1 MERTGNI
8 TFSVIVPVYN
18 VQAYLSACVKSVV
31 EQAGP
36 ADWECILVD
45 DGSTDACPAMCD
57 AFAQLCPGVT
67 VIHRSNGGLAA
78 ARNTGIKAA
87 KGKWLLFLDSDDY
100 WPPHMLE
107 KLRAALAAAPGYR
120 WYVCRYLEQDESQGM
135 DAKPYPGPV
144 ERFTPGPDA
153 DPDYAARV
161 ARLYAAG
168 HWAVWRF
175 CIDREFLVKYNL
187 LFWNEVRWAED
198 YPFDL
203 VLAGACPKL
212 YYLDVELVVYR
223 ANRAGSLLNAG
234 LAKHFA
240 GIAAVIHR
248 FEKMF
253 AAPDCP
259 WTPTEQAEIW
269 RRTAAGPR
277 RCLPGCRGT
286 RRLCPRPDR
295 LQSTLE
301 TGGREHPPGLEAVC
315 LPPQPLRPPLCPLG
329 GRAAETEIKLCTHCR
344 GRRPR
349 CPMNPCRKCRFRL
362 HAP

>member
-144 ERFTPGPDA
+144 EQFTPGPDA

-223 ANRAGSLLNAG
+223 ANRALSL
-234 LAKHFA
+234 
-240 GIAAVIHR
+240 IH
-248 FEKMF
+248 
-253 AAPDCP
+253 
-259 WTPTEQAEIW
+259 I
-269 RRTAAGPR
+269 
-277 RCLPGCRGT
+277 
-286 RRLCPRPDR
+286 
-295 LQSTLE
+295 
-301 TGGREHPPGLEAVC
+301 
-315 LPPQPLRPPLCPLG
+315 
-329 GRAAETEIKLCTHCR
+329 
-344 GRRPR
+344 
-349 CPMNPCRKCRFRL
+349 
-362 HAP
+362 

>member
-1 MERTGNI
+1 
-8 TFSVIVPVYN
+8 
-18 VQAYLSACVKSVV
+18 
-31 EQAGP
+31 
-36 ADWECILVD
+36 
-45 DGSTDACPAMCD
+45 
-57 AFAQLCPGVT
+57 
-67 VIHRSNGGLAA
+67 
-78 ARNTGIKAA
+78 
-87 KGKWLLFLDSDDY
+87 
-100 WPPHMLE
+100 MLE

-144 ERFTPGPDA
+144 EQFTPGPDA

-175 CIDREFLVKYNL
+175 CIDREFLVRYNL

-259 WTPTEQAEIW
+259 WTPAEQAEIW
-269 RRTAAGPR
+269 RRTANVFWPQARGAACRDAEVRAACTPGLTACKALWKLGDENTRPDWKLFAFLLNHFGPR
-277 RCLPGCRGT
+277 FALW
-286 RRLCPRPDR
+286 
-295 LQSTLE
+295 
-301 TGGREHPPGLEAVC
+301 
-315 LPPQPLRPPLCPLG
+315 
-329 GRAAETEIKLCTHCR
+329 AAGSLK
-344 GRRPR
+344 
-349 CPMNPCRKCRFRL
+349 RK
-362 HAP
+362 

>member
-8 TFSVIVPVYN
+8 TFSVIVPMYN

-259 WTPTEQAEIW
+259 WTSAEQAEIW
-269 RRTAAGPR
+269 RRTANVFWPQAR
-277 RCLPGCRGT
+277 TAAVKDAAIRKACLPYLAQLRPLYACGTEVTT
-286 RRLCPRPDR
+286 RRDWR
-295 LQSTLE
+295 LFQKLMQTFGPKFTLW
-301 TGGREHPPGLEAVC
+301 
-315 LPPQPLRPPLCPLG
+315 
-329 GRAAETEIKLCTHCR
+329 AAS
-344 GRRPR
+344 RR
-349 CPMNPCRKCRFRL
+349 
-362 HAP
+362 

>member
-1 MERTGNI
+1 M
-8 TFSVIVPVYN
+8 
-18 VQAYLSACVKSVV
+18 
-31 EQAGP
+31 
-36 ADWECILVD
+36 
-45 DGSTDACPAMCD
+45 
-57 AFAQLCPGVT
+57 
-67 VIHRSNGGLAA
+67 
-78 ARNTGIKAA
+78 
-87 KGKWLLFLDSDDY
+87 
-100 WPPHMLE
+100 
-107 KLRAALAAAPGYR
+107 
-120 WYVCRYLEQDESQGM
+120 
-135 DAKPYPGPV
+135 

-240 GIAAVIHR
+240 GIAAVIQR

-259 WTPTEQAEIW
+259 WTPAEQMPVSAPCPVGWGHSTPPPFRALTLSKHLGEHLIAY
-269 RRTAAGPR
+269 TKNNFEPGLCAGVQPAADVAGLCHAAAAG
-277 RCLPGCRGT
+277 
-286 RRLCPRPDR
+286 
-295 LQSTLE
+295 
-301 TGGREHPPGLEAVC
+301 
-315 LPPQPLRPPLCPLG
+315 
-329 GRAAETEIKLCTHCR
+329 I
-344 GRRPR
+344 
-349 CPMNPCRKCRFRL
+349 
-362 HAP
+362 

>member
-1 MERTGNI
+1 
-8 TFSVIVPVYN
+8 
-18 VQAYLSACVKSVV
+18 
-31 EQAGP
+31 
-36 ADWECILVD
+36 
-45 DGSTDACPAMCD
+45 
-57 AFAQLCPGVT
+57 
-67 VIHRSNGGLAA
+67 
-78 ARNTGIKAA
+78 
-87 KGKWLLFLDSDDY
+87 
-100 WPPHMLE
+100 
-107 KLRAALAAAPGYR
+107 
-120 WYVCRYLEQDESQGM
+120 M

-259 WTPTEQAEIW
+259 WTPAEQARSGGAPPMCSG
-269 RRTAAGPR
+269 RRPR
-277 RCLPGCRGT
+277 RCLRDAEVT

-349 CPMNPCRKCRFRL
+349 CPMNPYRKCRFRL

>member
-78 ARNTGIKAA
+78 A
-87 KGKWLLFLDSDDY
+87 
-100 WPPHMLE
+100 
-107 KLRAALAAAPGYR
+107 PGYR

-135 DAKPYPGPV
+135 DARPYPGPV

-259 WTPTEQAEIW
+259 WTPAEQAEIW
-269 RRTAAGPR
+269 RRTANVFWPQARGAACRDAEVRAACAPGLTACKALWKLGDENTRPDWKLFAFLLNHFGPR
-277 RCLPGCRGT
+277 FALWAA
-286 RRLCPRPDR
+286 
-295 LQSTLE
+295 
-301 TGGREHPPGLEAVC
+301 GL
-315 LPPQPLRPPLCPLG
+315 L
-329 GRAAETEIKLCTHCR
+329 K
-344 GRRPR
+344 
-349 CPMNPCRKCRFRL
+349 RK
-362 HAP
+362 

>member
-31 EQAGP
+31 DQAARRTGSASWWTMAPRMP
-36 ADWECILVD
+36 APPCVMLLLSFAPALRS
-45 DGSTDACPAMCD
+45 STALTAGWP
-57 AFAQLCPGVT
+57 
-67 VIHRSNGGLAA
+67 A

-120 WYVCRYLEQDESQGM
+120 WYVCRYLEQDERQGM

-203 VLAGACPKL
+203 VLAGAYPKL

-223 ANRAGSLLNAG
+223 CNRAGSLLKRG
-234 LAKHFA
+234 PCQTFC
-240 GIAAVIHR
+240 GHR
-248 FEKMF
+248 S
-253 AAPDCP
+253 
-259 WTPTEQAEIW
+259 
-269 RRTAAGPR
+269 G
-277 RCLPGCRGT
+277 
-286 RRLCPRPDR
+286 
-295 LQSTLE
+295 
-301 TGGREHPPGLEAVC
+301 HPPV
-315 LPPQPLRPPLCPLG
+315 
-329 GRAAETEIKLCTHCR
+329 
-344 GRRPR
+344 
-349 CPMNPCRKCRFRL
+349 
-362 HAP
+362 